1 MQLTI
6 KDLERLQEVFVEK
19 HLDYQTE
26 LVDGNIIV
34 MGLSDYVSEEII
46 ARLIAFL
53 QTWVLPRRLGRV
65 TGSGAGFKLPNVAND
80 LRGPDVS
87 FVLADRMK
95 RSPRDFASL
104 VPDLMVEVKS
114 KSDRISPL
122 ESKILQFLELGTQ
135 VGMLVDPDKQT
146 VTIYYRDH
154 RQPVVLGNGDMIN
167 VPELLPGW
175 EMLVS
180 ELWPPVFE

>member
-6 KDLERLQEVFVEK
+6 KDLEQLQEVLAEK
-19 HLDYQTE
+19 HLDYQVE
-26 LVDGNIIV
+26 MVDGKIIV

-53 QTWVLPRRLGRV
+53 QAWVLPRRVGRI
-65 TGSGAGFKLPNVAND
+65 TGSGAGFKLPNAANN

-87 FVLADRMK
+87 FVSAERMR
-95 RSPRDFASL
+95 RSPRDFANL

-114 KSDRISPL
+114 KSDRIPPL
-122 ESKILQFLELGTQ
+122 EEKILQFLELGTQ
-135 VGMLVDPDKQT
+135 VGILIDPDRQT
-146 VTIYYRDH
+146 VTIYYRDN
-154 RQPVVLGNGDMIN
+154 QPPVVLGNGDEISIS
-167 VPELLPGW
+167 ELLPGW
-175 EMLVS
+175 SVPVS